1 MRLRCGRPAPRQ
13 RARSAVAA
21 GGLRIRADAP
31 RRFTRPPARLMPLRC
46 GCAAGALRLVMRAL
60 SRRGG
65 RAADPRGCTSAIRA
79 ASGTADAAALRR
91 GLRPRCA
98 SVMRALSRHGWSGR
112 GSARMRLGDSCR
124 PGTAAAGALRLG
136 HARAQRSRLSAADP
150 RGCASAIRA
159 GPSRLM
165 RLRAG
170 CTSVMRELGHRD
182 SVALRAGSGAATRA
196 VCHRGWVRLRLRAG
210 ARLHEGRWL
219 ERWLIDIV
227 VTADWEPSCFTALLG
242 TARVGD
248 LAESAN
254 GCWRW

>member
-1 MRLRCGRPAPRQ
+1 MRLRCGAAAGRAAPRSCALS
-13 RARSAVAA
+13 RHGWSGCGSRGRLGDSRGPVT
-21 GGLRIRADAP
+21 ADA
-31 RRFTRPPARLMPLRC
+31 A
-46 GCAAGALRLVMRAL
+46 ALRAPCASSARAL

-170 CTSVMRELGHRD
+170 CASVMRELGHRD
-182 SVALRAGSGAATRA
+182 GVALRAGSGAATRA
-196 VCHRGWVRLRLRAG
+196 VCRRGWVRLRLRAG

-227 VTADWEPSCFTALLG
+227 VTADWEPSCFTAFAG
-242 TARVGD
+242 DRSRGGSRRV
-248 LAESAN
+248 AAN